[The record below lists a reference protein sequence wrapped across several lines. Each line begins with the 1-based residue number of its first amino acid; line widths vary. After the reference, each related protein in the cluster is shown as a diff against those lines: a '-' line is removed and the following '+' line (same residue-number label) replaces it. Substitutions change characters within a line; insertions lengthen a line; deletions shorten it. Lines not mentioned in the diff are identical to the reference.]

1 MNIAI
6 LIGRMTSTPEL
17 KTTPNGVSVTSF
29 SIAVDR
35 VYGENKQTDFVNIV
49 GWRQTAE
56 FICKYFTKG
65 SRIAI
70 EGSIQTRKYQD
81 RDGNNRTV
89 FEVVANN
96 VHFVDTKS
104 AKPSVDVNADN
115 KNDFEDM
122 GEVGNRYSLVFRHNI
137 QKPL

>member
-1 MNIAI
+1 MNITV

-17 KTTPNGVSVTSF
+17 KTTPNGLSVTSF

-35 VYGENKQTDFVNIV
+35 GYGENKQTDFINIV
-49 GWRQTAE
+49 AWRQTAE
-56 FICKYFTKG
+56 FICKHFTKG

-81 RDGNNRTV
+81 REGNNRTV

-96 VHFVDTKS
+96 VHFVDGKKES
-104 AKPSVDVNADN
+104 KPSVDVDADPLKTFAE
-115 KNDFEDM
+115 KNSDFV
-122 GEVGNRYSLVFRHNI
+122 EVSGGDDLPF
-137 QKPL
+137 

>member
-1 MNIAI
+1 MNIAV
-6 LIGRMTSTPEL
+6 LMGRMTSTPEL
-17 KTTPNGVSVTSF
+17 KTTPSGVSVTSF

-35 VYGENKQTDFVNIV
+35 GYGDNKQTDFINIV
-49 GWRQTAE
+49 GWRKTAE
-56 FICKYFTKG
+56 LICKHFTKG

-81 RDGNNRTV
+81 RDGNNRTM

-104 AKPSVDVNADN
+104 AKPSVDVNPDDDPLKSFAERN
-115 KNDFEDM
+115 SDFV
-122 GEVGNRYSLVFRHNI
+122 EVSNGDDLPF
-137 QKPL
+137 

>member
-6 LIGRMTSTPEL
+6 LMGRLTSTPEL
-17 KTTPNGVSVTSF
+17 KTTPSGISVTSF

-35 VYGENKQTDFVNIV
+35 GYGDNKQTDFINIV
-49 GWRQTAE
+49 GWRKTAE
-56 FICKYFTKG
+56 LICKHFTKG

-81 RDGNNRTV
+81 RDGNNRTM

-104 AKPSVDVNADN
+104 AKPSTDVNPDADPLQSFAN
-115 KNDFEDM
+115 KNSDFVQVDI
-122 GEVGNRYSLVFRHNI
+122 GDDDLPF
-137 QKPL
+137 

>member
-1 MNIAI
+1 MNIAV
-6 LIGRMTSTPEL
+6 LMGRMTSTPEL

-35 VYGENKQTDFVNIV
+35 GYGENKQTDFINIV
-49 GWRQTAE
+49 GWRKTAE
-56 FICKYFTKG
+56 LICKYFTKG

-81 RDGNNRTV
+81 RDGNNRTI

-104 AKPSVDVNADN
+104 AKPSVDVNPESDPLTSFADRN
-115 KNDFEDM
+115 SDFVEMSGGDD
-122 GEVGNRYSLVFRHNI
+122 LPF
-137 QKPL
+137 

>member
-1 MNIAI
+1 MNIAV
-6 LIGRMTSTPEL
+6 LMGRMTSTPEL
-17 KTTPNGVSVTSF
+17 KTTPSGISVTSF

-35 VYGENKQTDFVNIV
+35 GYGDNKQTDFINIV
-49 GWRQTAE
+49 GWRKTAE
-56 FICKYFTKG
+56 LICKHFTKG

-70 EGSIQTRKYQD
+70 EGSIQTRRYQD

-104 AKPSVDVNADN
+104 KPSVDVNPDN
-115 KNDFEDM
+115 TDRNSGFEDM
-122 GEVGNRYSLVFRHNI
+122 GEVTDDDLPF
-137 QKPL
+137 

>member
-1 MNIAI
+1 MNVAV
-6 LIGRMTSTPEL
+6 LMGRLTATPEL

-35 VYGENKQTDFVNIV
+35 GYGDNKQTDFINLVA
-49 GWRQTAE
+49 WRQTAE
-56 FICKYFTKG
+56 FICKHFTKG

-81 RDGNNRTV
+81 RDGNNRTA

-96 VHFVDTKS
+96 VHFVDSKKDS
-104 AKPSVDVNADN
+104 KPSVDVNAD
-115 KNDFEDM
+115 KPDDFADM
-122 GEVGNRYSLVFRHNI
+122 GEVTDDDLPF
-137 QKPL
+137 

>member
-1 MNIAI
+1 MNIVV
-6 LIGRMTSTPEL
+6 LMGRMTSTPEL
-17 KTTPNGVSVTSF
+17 KSTPSGVSVTSF

-35 VYGENKQTDFVNIV
+35 GYGENKQTDFINIV
-49 GWRQTAE
+49 GWRKTAE
-56 FICKYFTKG
+56 LICKHFTKG

-81 RDGNNRTV
+81 RDGNNRTM

-104 AKPSVDVNADN
+104 AKPSVDVNPDDDPLKAFADRN
-115 KNDFEDM
+115 SDFVEISGGDD
-122 GEVGNRYSLVFRHNI
+122 LPF
-137 QKPL
+137 

>member
-1 MNIAI
+1 MNIAV
-6 LIGRMTSTPEL
+6 LMGRMTSTPEL
-17 KTTPNGVSVTSF
+17 KTTPNGLSVTSF

-35 VYGENKQTDFVNIV
+35 GYGDNKQTDFINIV
-49 GWRQTAE
+49 GWRKTAE
-56 FICKYFTKG
+56 LICKHFTKG

-81 RDGNNRTV
+81 RDGNNRTM

-104 AKPSVDVNADN
+104 AKPSVDVNPEYADQN
-115 KNDFEDM
+115 SGFEDM
-122 GEVGNRYSLVFRHNI
+122 GEVTDDDLPF
-137 QKPL
+137 

>member
-1 MNIAI
+1 MNIAV

-29 SIAVDR
+29 SIAIDR
-35 VYGENKQTDFVNIV
+35 GYGENKQTDFINIV

-56 FICKYFTKG
+56 FICKHFTKG

-81 RDGNNRTV
+81 RDGNNRTM

-104 AKPSVDVNADN
+104 AKPSVDVDADPLMEFAS
-115 KNDFEDM
+115 KNSEFIEISGDADLPF
-122 GEVGNRYSLVFRHNI
+122 
-137 QKPL
+137 